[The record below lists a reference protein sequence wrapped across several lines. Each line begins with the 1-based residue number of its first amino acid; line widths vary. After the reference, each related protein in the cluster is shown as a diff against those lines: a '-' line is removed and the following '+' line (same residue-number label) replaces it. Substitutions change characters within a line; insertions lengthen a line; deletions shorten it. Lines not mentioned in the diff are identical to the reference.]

1 MHAKG
6 QELRVPLPPPVSH
19 HMQGGIGLADLEE
32 YLETTK
38 SPITSSDDDI
48 TDCDLEIEEAL
59 EDEERVMPCTVMR
72 AGEPM

>member
-1 MHAKG
+1 
-6 QELRVPLPPPVSH
+6 
-19 HMQGGIGLADLEE
+19 MQGGIGLADLEE

-48 TDCDLEIEEAL
+48 TDRDLEIEEAL